1 MEERGHFQG
10 ERQMEFPLIAPRPP
24 RLSEQMEGLKRIE
37 ASGQFSNNGPEV
49 RALEAEMVARL
60 FDGRGAALAVG
71 NATLGLMI
79 AMRQAAGLHP
89 RPGTLAMMPAMTFAA
104 TAQAAIWAGLTPL
117 IVDIDPQ
124 DWTADA
130 AEEERMLAQHGGR
143 IGVVVP
149 YATFGTLI
157 DLDRYA
163 WLARRYE
170 VGVVIDAAASLGTL
184 DEAGRGFGTGAP
196 FALVY
201 SMHATKTF
209 SVGEGGL
216 VYSGDADRIDQ
227 LRAMVNF
234 GFESGRNATLP
245 GINAKMPEIL
255 GLMARSKLA
264 ELDTIC
270 DARAALDREY
280 RAALTGL
287 TCQHGTARR
296 QATQFMPVLLPPELA
311 SRRAA
316 VAEVLAADGVGT
328 GQYFSPH
335 LGEQTLF
342 RDTALIEAT
351 PVADDVSARMLSL
364 PITDAM
370 RPGDATIVAG
380 RLMSAIARVAADTG
394 SVGAGQARGD
404 AALGCVMIGGGPAGT
419 AVLTAA
425 SKKGLLERLAGHGLV
440 LVERSPHVGPGAL
453 GGYAIRSDTT
463 AETFLSAVRGNPYP
477 ELAALETHP
486 AGQMMARHCGALGAP
501 LAETAPL
508 LAATAQRLRGIVT
521 AHGGEICTDTEAL
534 SAQATADGLWR
545 TTIVGREGQRVL
557 TSRHLVVATGG
568 YQSDA
573 HVADKRVAGATLG
586 DLAGDRLMRSDLVL
600 RRGGVEAVAERLAD
614 RRAPR
619 VVIVGASTSA
629 LASAVQL
636 LKCHDLPWGAG
647 AITLM
652 VRTPP
657 KPFFPSVEAAAAEG
671 FTDFTPDD
679 ICPVSGFVL
688 RLAGL
693 RLESR
698 ELVMRM
704 LGLGGR
710 TPDPRLRLHRIAGE
724 DDAEARRIIGEAD
737 LVVGALGYRPR
748 ALPLFDVN
756 GQPIAL
762 AHRAGRPMVDRHCRV
777 LDDQDRPV
785 PGVYGIGL
793 SAGFVPWGA
802 LGGEKS
808 FRGQANGLWLWQ
820 NDVGQMIV
828 DQLLGNDAAARSS
841 AAA

>member
-1 MEERGHFQG
+1 MEY
-10 ERQMEFPLIAPRPP
+10 PLIAPRPP
-24 RLSEQMEGLKRIE
+24 RLSEQKEGLERIE

-49 RALEAEMVARL
+49 RALEAEMVAQL

-79 AMRQAAGLHP
+79 AMRQAAGLYP
-89 RPGTLAMMPAMTFAA
+89 RPGTLALMPAMTFAA
-104 TAQAAIWAGLTPL
+104 TAQAALWAGLTPL
-117 IVDIDPQ
+117 IVDIDPR
-124 DWTADA
+124 DWTADP
-130 AEEERMLAQHGGR
+130 AEEERMLARHGER

-149 YATFGTLI
+149 YATFGTVI

-163 WLARRYE
+163 WLAQRYG
-170 VGVVIDAAASLGTL
+170 VGIVIDAAASLGTL
-184 DEAGRGFGTGAP
+184 DEAGRGFGAGAP

-216 VYSGDADRIDQ
+216 IYSGDADRIEQ

-234 GFESGRNATLP
+234 GFESGRHATLP
-245 GINAKMPEIL
+245 GINAKMPEVL

-264 ELDTIC
+264 ELDSIC

-280 RAALTGL
+280 RDALTGW
-287 TCQHGTARR
+287 TFQPMTAKR
-296 QATQFMPVLLPPELA
+296 QATQFMPVLLPAELA
-311 SRRAA
+311 PHRAA
-316 VAEVLAADGVGT
+316 VIGALAADGVGA

-335 LGEQTLF
+335 LGEQALF

-370 RPGDATIVAG
+370 RPGDAAIVAE
-380 RLMSAIARVAADTG
+380 RLRNAVARVAGMSDVAQMRGDT
-394 SVGAGQARGD
+394 ARGC
-404 AALGCVMIGGGPAGT
+404 LIIGGGPAGT

-425 SKKGLLERLAGHGLV
+425 SKKGLLERLAGEGLM
-440 LVERSPHVGPGAL
+440 LVERSPRLGPGAL
-453 GGYAIRSDTT
+453 GDYAIRSDTT

-477 ELAALETHP
+477 QLAALETHP
-486 AGQMMARHCGALGAP
+486 AGRMMAAHCDALGAP

-508 LAATAQRLRGIVT
+508 LAATAARLREIVT
-521 AHGGEICTDTEAL
+521 AHGGDVLTATEAV
-534 SAQATADGLWR
+534 SARRTPDGDWR
-545 TTIVGREGQRVL
+545 TTLSGPNGRHDV
-557 TSRHLVVATGG
+557 TSRSLVVATGG
-568 YQSDA
+568 YQTDA
-573 HVADKRVAGATLG
+573 QMAEKMVAGARLG
-586 DLAGDRLMRSDLVL
+586 ALAGDRLIRSDALL
-600 RRGGVEAVAERLAD
+600 RRGGVEAVAARLAG

-619 VVIVGASTSA
+619 VVIVGGSTSA

-657 KPFFPSVEAAAAEG
+657 KPFFPSIEAAEAEG

-710 TPDPRLRLHRIAGE
+710 TPDPRLSLYRIAE
-724 DDAEARRIIGEAD
+724 DDPEARTLIAEAD
-737 LVVGALGYRPR
+737 LVIGALGYRPR
-748 ALPLFDVN
+748 ALPLFDRD
-756 GQPIAL
+756 GQPMAL
-762 AHRAGRPMVDRHCRV
+762 AHEAGRPMVDRHCRI
-777 LDDQDRPV
+777 LDDRDRPV
-785 PGVYGIGL
+785 PGAYGIGL
-793 SAGFVPWGA
+793 SAGFLPWGA

-828 DQLLGNDAAARSS
+828 DQLLGRDVAGHASVAA
-841 AAA
+841 

>member
-1 MEERGHFQG
+1 
-10 ERQMEFPLIAPRPP
+10 MEFPLIAPRPP
-24 RLSEQMEGLKRIE
+24 RLSEQVEGLKRIE

-49 RALEAEMVARL
+49 CALEAEMVAQL

-79 AMRQAAGLHP
+79 AIRQAAGMHP
-89 RPGTLAMMPAMTFAA
+89 RPGTLALMPALTFAA
-104 TAQAAIWAGLTPL
+104 TAQAALWAGLTPL
-117 IVDIDPQ
+117 IVDIDPH
-124 DWTADA
+124 DWTADP
-130 AEEERMLAQHGGR
+130 AEEERMLAQHGDR

-163 WLARRYE
+163 WLARHYN

-184 DEAGRGFGTGAP
+184 DEAGQGFGTGSP

-216 VYSGDADRIDQ
+216 VYSGDVDRIDQ

-234 GFESGRNATLP
+234 GFDRGRSATLP
-245 GINAKMPEIL
+245 GINAKMPEVL
-255 GLMARSKLA
+255 ALMARSKLA

-280 RAALTGL
+280 RDALTGV
-287 TCQHGTARR
+287 TCQRVTAKR
-296 QATQFMPVLLPPELA
+296 QATQFMPVLLPADFA

-316 VAEVLAADGVGT
+316 IASALAADGVGT

-335 LGEQTLF
+335 LGEQPLF

-351 PVADDVSARMLSL
+351 PVADAVSARMLSL

-380 RLMSAIARVAADTG
+380 RLMKAIAHVAADRAPVHSDT
-394 SVGAGQARGD
+394 VR
-404 AALGCVMIGGGPAGT
+404 GCVIVGGGPAGT

-425 SKKGLLERLAGHGLV
+425 SKKGLLERLSGEGLT
-440 LVERSPHVGPGAL
+440 LVERTPHVGPGAL

-521 AHGGEICTDTEAL
+521 AHGGEVLTDSEAV
-534 SAQATADGLWR
+534 SAQRTVEGYWR
-545 TTIVGREGQRVL
+545 TTLTGPSGQHVL
-557 TSRHLVVATGG
+557 TSRSLVVATGG
-568 YQSDA
+568 YQTDA
-573 HVADKRVAGATLG
+573 QVADKRVAGARLG
-586 DLAGDRLMRSDLVL
+586 ELAGERLMRSDLLL
-600 RRGGVEAVAERLAD
+600 RRGGVEAVVERLAG

-636 LKCHDLPWGAG
+636 LKCHDLPWGAD

-657 KPFFPSVEAAAAEG
+657 KPFFPSIEAAEAEG
-671 FTDFTPDD
+671 FTDFTADD

-704 LGLGGR
+704 LALGRR
-710 TPDPRLRLHRIAGE
+710 TPDPRLALHRLTGE
-724 DDAEARRIIGEAD
+724 DDAEARRLLGEAD

-748 ALPLFDVN
+748 ALPLFDAD

-762 AHRAGRPMVDRHCRV
+762 AHGAGRPMVDRHCRI
-777 LDDQDRPV
+777 LDDRDRPV
-785 PGVYGIGL
+785 PNAYGIGL

-828 DQLLGNDAAARSS
+828 DQLLGQDADRLNS

>member
-1 MEERGHFQG
+1 
-10 ERQMEFPLIAPRPP
+10 MEFPLIVPRPP
-24 RLSEQMEGLKRIE
+24 RLSEQLEGLKRIE

-49 RALEAEMVARL
+49 RALEREMVAQL

-79 AMRQAAGLHP
+79 AMRQAAGLYP
-89 RPGTLAMMPAMTFAA
+89 RPGTLALMPAMTFAA
-104 TAQAAIWAGLTPL
+104 TAQAALWAGLTPL
-117 IVDIDPQ
+117 IVDIDPR
-124 DWTADA
+124 DWTADP
-130 AEEERMLAQHGGR
+130 AEEERMLARHGER

-149 YATFGTLI
+149 YATFGTVI

-163 WLARRYE
+163 WLAQRYG
-170 VGVVIDAAASLGTL
+170 VGIVIDAAASLGTL
-184 DEAGRGFGTGAP
+184 DEAGRGFGAGAP

-216 VYSGDADRIDQ
+216 IYSGDADRIEQ

-234 GFESGRNATLP
+234 GFESGRHATLP
-245 GINAKMPEIL
+245 GINAKMPEVL

-264 ELDTIC
+264 ELDSIC

-280 RAALTGL
+280 RDALTGW
-287 TCQHGTARR
+287 TFQPMTAKR
-296 QATQFMPVLLPPELA
+296 QATQFMPVLLPAELA
-311 SRRAA
+311 PHRAA
-316 VAEVLAADGVGT
+316 VIGALAADGVGA

-335 LGEQTLF
+335 LGEQALF

-370 RPGDATIVAG
+370 RPGDAAIVAE
-380 RLMSAIARVAADTG
+380 RLRNAVARVAGMSDVAQMRGDT
-394 SVGAGQARGD
+394 ARGC
-404 AALGCVMIGGGPAGT
+404 LIIGGGPAGT

-425 SKKGLLERLAGHGLV
+425 SKKGLLERLAGEGLM
-440 LVERSPHVGPGAL
+440 LVERSPRLGPGAL
-453 GGYAIRSDTT
+453 GDYAIRSDTT

-477 ELAALETHP
+477 QLAALETHP
-486 AGQMMARHCGALGAP
+486 AGRMMAAHCDALGAP

-508 LAATAQRLRGIVT
+508 LAATAARLREIVT
-521 AHGGEICTDTEAL
+521 AHGGDVLTATEAV
-534 SAQATADGLWR
+534 SARRTPDGDWR
-545 TTIVGREGQRVL
+545 TTLSGPNGRHDV
-557 TSRHLVVATGG
+557 TSRSLVVATGG
-568 YQSDA
+568 YQTDA
-573 HVADKRVAGATLG
+573 QMAEKMVAGARLG
-586 DLAGDRLMRSDLVL
+586 ALAGDRLIRSDALL
-600 RRGGVEAVAERLAD
+600 RRGGVEAVAARLAG

-619 VVIVGASTSA
+619 VVIVGGSTSA

-657 KPFFPSVEAAAAEG
+657 KPFFPSIEAAEAEG

-710 TPDPRLRLHRIAGE
+710 TPDPRLSLYRIAE
-724 DDAEARRIIGEAD
+724 DDPEARTLIAEAD
-737 LVVGALGYRPR
+737 LVIGALGYRPR
-748 ALPLFDVN
+748 ALPLFDRD
-756 GQPIAL
+756 GQPMAL
-762 AHRAGRPMVDRHCRV
+762 AHEAGRPMVDRHCRI
-777 LDDQDRPV
+777 LDDRDRPV
-785 PGVYGIGL
+785 PGAYGIGL
-793 SAGFVPWGA
+793 SAGFLPWGA

-828 DQLLGNDAAARSS
+828 DQLLGRDVAGHASVAA
-841 AAA
+841 

>member
-1 MEERGHFQG
+1 
-10 ERQMEFPLIAPRPP
+10 MEFPLIVPRPP
-24 RLSEQMEGLKRIE
+24 RLSEQLEGLKRIE

-49 RALEAEMVARL
+49 RALEREMVAQL

-79 AMRQAAGLHP
+79 AMRQAAGLYP
-89 RPGTLAMMPAMTFAA
+89 RPGTLALMPAMTFAA
-104 TAQAAIWAGLTPL
+104 TAQAALWAGLTPL
-117 IVDIDPQ
+117 IVDIDPR
-124 DWTADA
+124 DWTADP
-130 AEEERMLAQHGGR
+130 AEEERMLARHGER

-149 YATFGTLI
+149 YATFGTVI

-163 WLARRYE
+163 WLAQRYG
-170 VGVVIDAAASLGTL
+170 VGIVIDAAASLGTL
-184 DEAGRGFGTGAP
+184 DEAGRGFGAGAP

-216 VYSGDADRIDQ
+216 IYSGDADRIEQ

-234 GFESGRNATLP
+234 GFESGRHATLP
-245 GINAKMPEIL
+245 GINAKMPEVL
-255 GLMARSKLA
+255 GLMARGKLA
-264 ELDTIC
+264 ELDSIC

-280 RAALTGL
+280 RDALAGWTF
-287 TCQHGTARR
+287 QPMTAKR
-296 QATQFMPVLLPPELA
+296 QATQFMPVLLPAELA
-311 SRRAA
+311 PHRAA
-316 VAEVLAADGVGT
+316 IIGALAADGVGA
-328 GQYFSPH
+328 GRYFSPH
-335 LGEQTLF
+335 LGEQALF

-370 RPGDATIVAG
+370 RPGDAAIVAG
-380 RLMSAIARVAADTG
+380 RLRSAVARVAGMSDVAQMRGDT
-394 SVGAGQARGD
+394 ARGC
-404 AALGCVMIGGGPAGT
+404 LIIGGGPAGT

-425 SKKGLLERLAGHGLV
+425 SKKGLLERLAGEGLM
-440 LVERSPHVGPGAL
+440 LVERSPRLGPGAL
-453 GGYAIRSDTT
+453 GDYAIRSDTT

-477 ELAALETHP
+477 QLAALETHP
-486 AGQMMARHCGALGAP
+486 AGRMMAAHCGALGAP

-508 LAATAQRLRGIVT
+508 LAAIAARLREIVT
-521 AHGGEICTDTEAL
+521 AHGGDVLTATEAV
-534 SAQATADGLWR
+534 SARRTPDGHWR
-545 TTIVGREGQRVL
+545 TTLSGPNGRHDV
-557 TSRHLVVATGG
+557 TSRSLVVATGG
-568 YQSDA
+568 YQTDGQM
-573 HVADKRVAGATLG
+573 ADKMVAGARLG
-586 DLAGDRLMRSDLVL
+586 ALAGDRLIRSDALL
-600 RRGGVEAVAERLAD
+600 RCGGVEAVAARLAE

-619 VVIVGASTSA
+619 VVIVGGSTSA

-647 AITLM
+647 AITLI

-657 KPFFPSVEAAAAEG
+657 KPFFPSIEAAEAEG

-679 ICPVSGFVL
+679 ICLVSGFVL

-710 TPDPRLRLHRIAGE
+710 TPDPRLSLYRIAGE
-724 DDAEARRIIGEAD
+724 DDPEARTLIVEAD
-737 LVVGALGYRPR
+737 LVIGALGYRPR
-748 ALPLFDVN
+748 ALPLFDRE

-762 AHRAGRPMVDRHCRV
+762 AHEAGRPMVDRHCRI
-777 LDDQDRPV
+777 LDDRDRPV
-785 PGVYGIGL
+785 PGAYGIGL
-793 SAGFVPWGA
+793 SAGFLPWGA

-828 DQLLGNDAAARSS
+828 DQLLGRDVAGHASVAA
-841 AAA
+841 